1 MTPVPG
7 FEYFFTFLPIYIAGI
22 SVLSL
27 IFYARLKPGYIFFWS
42 TLGMT
47 LSTLF
52 STSGE
57 ILFGILYIA
66 FMAYTDKPED
76 MLWIFLFM
84 DLNLVNVNIQTI
96 FVGIAEVFA
105 PQMVDVIGWS
115 GIFISVALYCFLVT
129 WLLLTKMHVI
139 LTVREFMQKTHGI
152 AKSVIISTGTICLLL
167 YVLEVVLNI
176 LTIPTPVEMFV
187 LCVFLLSIDIN
198 AFSIFSLLKA
208 FKYNMELTWLKQA
221 EMARKQY
228 SATIDEQRKQTNK
241 ILHDYKN
248 LLLTLQVSL
257 NETDKKS
264 SSSSSTQAIIRQ
276 AQNSLSTAE
285 ISNDML
291 AAVESIPLKSLLYLK
306 WNEADNKGVEM
317 LIRTDKQIPE
327 VRADLGLTVI
337 RILGILIDNAL
348 DETLKLKEHQFEV
361 LLLYKSSNGIELT
374 VANNVPTNFDLK
386 VLDGSGFTTKGP
398 NHGQGMAIINELV
411 QKYPDLNVRKKKRQ
425 NHLEISLFVEE

>member
-1 MTPVPG
+1 MVSIPG
-7 FEYFFTFLPIYIAGI
+7 LEYLFALSPIYIAGI
-22 SVLSL
+22 SVLSQ
-27 IFYARLKPGYIFFWS
+27 IFYARLKPGYIIFWAI
-42 TLGMT
+42 LGIA
-47 LSTLF
+47 LSLLF

-57 ILFGILYIA
+57 ILYGLLYIF
-66 FMAYTDKPED
+66 FMTYTDKPAD

-84 DLNLVNVNIQTI
+84 DLNLAIVNIQTI
-96 FVGIAEVFA
+96 FIGMAEVFA
-105 PQMVDVIGWS
+105 PQMVTVLGWA
-115 GIFISVALYCFLVT
+115 GIFISETLYCVFVI
-129 WLLLTKMHVI
+129 WLLLTKKHFI
-139 LTVREFMQKTHGI
+139 LAVRKFMQKTHGV
-152 AKSVIISTGTICLLL
+152 AKSMVISTGTICLLL

-176 LTIPTPVEMFV
+176 LTIPTPVEIFV
-187 LCVFLLSIDIN
+187 LCVFLLSIGIN
-198 AFSIFSLLKA
+198 VFSILSLLKA

-257 NETDKKS
+257 NETDKES
-264 SSSSSTQAIIRQ
+264 SSSSSTQALIKQ

-291 AAVESIPLKSLLYLK
+291 TAVESIPLKSLLYLK
-306 WNEADNKGVEM
+306 WNEAAKKGVKM
-317 LIRTDKQIPE
+317 LIRTDKPIPE

-361 LLLYKSSNGIELT
+361 LLLYKPSTGIELT
-374 VANNVPTNFDLK
+374 VVNNVPTNFDLK
-386 VLDGSGFTTKGP
+386 LLNGSGFTTKGTK
-398 NHGQGMAIINELV
+398 HGQGMAIINELV
-411 QKYPDLNVRKKKRQ
+411 EKNSDLNVRKKKRQ
-425 NHLEISLFVEE
+425 NHLEISLFVGE